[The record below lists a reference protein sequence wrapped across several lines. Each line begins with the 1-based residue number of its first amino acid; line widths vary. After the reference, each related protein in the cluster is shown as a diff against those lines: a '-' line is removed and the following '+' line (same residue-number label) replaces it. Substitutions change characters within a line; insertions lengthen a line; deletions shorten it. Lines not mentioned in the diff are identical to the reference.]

1 MLSIIS
7 VDTFPQDAI
16 DFVKKEWT
24 IADTSHFGK
33 EIQWNKEK
41 QALLAKDNDA
51 IVGVLE
57 LTMQAGVMYIDELIV
72 ESTRQGQG
80 IGTALMKKAEE
91 IAQDNK
97 LHKIYLDTG
106 ENWPAVKFYEQ
117 LGYQQTGV
125 LPKHYVGIDYIVFT
139 KFL

>member
-1 MLSIIS
+1 MLSIIN
-7 VDTFPQDAI
+7 VDTLPQDAI
-16 DFVKKEWT
+16 DFVKKEWP
-24 IADTSHFGK
+24 IADTIHFGRQ
-33 EIQWNKEK
+33 IQWSKEK
-41 QALLAKDNDA
+41 QALLAKDNEK

-72 ESTRQGQG
+72 DSTKQGQG
-80 IGTALMKKAEE
+80 IGTALMKKAED
-91 IAQDNK
+91 IARSNN

-106 ENWPAVKFYEQ
+106 KNWPAVKFYES

-125 LPKHYVGIDYIVFT
+125 LPKHYVGIDYLIFT